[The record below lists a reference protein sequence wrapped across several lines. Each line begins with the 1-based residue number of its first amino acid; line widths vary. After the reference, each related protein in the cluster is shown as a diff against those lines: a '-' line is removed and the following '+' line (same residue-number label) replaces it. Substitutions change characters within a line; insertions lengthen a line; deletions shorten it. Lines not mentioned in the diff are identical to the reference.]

1 MFVQILERGNY
12 MDSLAIAGMSMQ
24 MQAASL
30 QQVVGMSVMKK
41 QMDSTQESAQ
51 ALINMMSTSNQA
63 MEKAV
68 NPHLGARLNV
78 LA

>member
-1 MFVQILERGNY
+1 

-30 QQVVGMSVMKK
+30 QQAVSTSVMKMQLDTSK
-41 QMDSTQESAQ
+41 DSAQ
-51 ALINMMSTSNQA
+51 ALLDMMSGTQI
-63 MEKAV
+63 MEKTV
-68 NPHLGARLNV
+68 NPHLGARLDV